1 MVKRLSLGAK
11 SKGLGFVGG
20 FFCFCFL
27 VFFFFFW
34 PHCSAYG
41 ILLLQTRMEPTPPAG
56 EVRIL
61 NH

>member
-27 VFFFFFW
+27 VFFFFLA
-34 PHCSAYG
+34 S
-41 ILLLQTRMEPTPPAG
+41 LLSIWDITSPNKDGTHTSCRGSEDS
-56 EVRIL
+56 
-61 NH
+61 